1 MRQFSLCV
9 IWGAAVLVAACNQQ
23 PPAVVQAAPAKET
36 AIDQAN
42 LCETSSWQHDIVA
55 RVCKPGQKVAFLPER
70 WGNVQLPIMFA
81 AVNCDLRY
89 GVVHTDGAVTCIYGP
104 ITPQPVAAAEK
115 PAGVG
120 SVPSGKP

>member
-36 AIDQAN
+36 AIYQAN

-89 GVVHTDGAVTCIYGP
+89 AVVQTDGAVTCIYGP
-104 ITPQPVAAAEK
+104 IKPKSEPAVQTPAES
-115 PAGVG
+115 A
-120 SVPSGKP
+120 SAPSGKP